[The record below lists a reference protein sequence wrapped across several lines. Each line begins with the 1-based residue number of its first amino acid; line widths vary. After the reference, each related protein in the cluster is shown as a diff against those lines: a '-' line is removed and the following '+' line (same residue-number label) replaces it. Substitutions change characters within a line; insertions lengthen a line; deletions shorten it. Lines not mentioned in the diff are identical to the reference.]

1 MDKFDR
7 KLGMHKE
14 ISRRDFINGM
24 GVALGSSAFSGSILA
39 KDLSAQDSVDYYPPK
54 LMGLRGSHPGSFEA
68 AHLIRD
74 GAKFDTVPTDEKY
87 DLVVVGAGIS
97 GLSAAYFYKE
107 NVNANAKILILDNH
121 DDFGGHAKRNEFTYK
136 SKKFIGFGGTMFIS
150 APAGYPDIAKNLIQ
164 NIGIDVQNFY
174 RYFDQNLYSS
184 HNLSRGIFFDKE
196 RFGADVLI
204 TGEDINLE
212 MLSNAPISEK
222 AKRDYVRLYKE
233 NKFYLPDM
241 PEENY
246 YSFLN
251 EMSYQDYLKNYV
263 RVDDEVIAIMMASAR
278 GVWAVNIDAF
288 PASAAWAYD
297 YPGFQALGSYYEYE
311 GESEPNIFHFPD
323 GNASIARL
331 LVRNMIPS
339 VASGNSM
346 EDIVTAKFNYNELD
360 KENNQISI
368 RLNSTVIKVVHR
380 QNDLTKNVN
389 ISYMRDG
396 KINTIEAKK
405 CIMAC
410 YNNIIPYLCPEMP
423 AEQKIAL
430 KNCIRAPLVYT
441 NVLIKK
447 WQSFVNL
454 GIRRAEMP
462 GFLHHNV
469 RLDFPVSI
477 GRYKFSKNP
486 SDPVII
492 HMQSV
497 PGEYG
502 NPSAREQ
509 FIAGQ
514 RKLLTTPFSEFERS
528 IRNQLTRLLSKGGFD
543 ASEDILGIT
552 VNRWP
557 HGYAYGYDP
566 ETDQVAFDMDSWP
579 PEKQHWVN
587 ARKRFGNISI
597 ASTDSASN
605 AMSEAA
611 IIEAD
616 RAVKDL

>member
-1 MDKFDR
+1 
-7 KLGMHKE
+7 
-14 ISRRDFINGM
+14 
-24 GVALGSSAFSGSILA
+24 
-39 KDLSAQDSVDYYPPK
+39 
-54 LMGLRGSHPGSFEA
+54 
-68 AHLIRD
+68 
-74 GAKFDTVPTDEKY
+74 
-87 DLVVVGAGIS
+87 
-97 GLSAAYFYKE
+97 
-107 NVNANAKILILDNH
+107 
-121 DDFGGHAKRNEFTYK
+121 
-136 SKKFIGFGGTMFIS
+136 
-150 APAGYPDIAKNLIQ
+150 
-164 NIGIDVQNFY
+164 
-174 RYFDQNLYSS
+174 
-184 HNLSRGIFFDKE
+184 
-196 RFGADVLI
+196 
-204 TGEDINLE
+204 

-233 NKFYLPDM
+233 NKFYLPEM
-241 PEENY
+241 PKENY

-297 YPGFQALGSYYEYE
+297 YPGFQALGNYYEYE

-368 RLNSTVIKVVHR
+368 RLNSTVIKVAHR

-389 ISYMRDG
+389 ISYVRDG

-423 AEQKIAL
+423 VQQKIAL

-469 RLDFPVSI
+469 RLDFPVSM
-477 GRYKFSKNP
+477 GKYQFSKNP
-486 SDPVII
+486 SDPVVI

-514 RKLLTTPFSEFERS
+514 RKLLATPFSEFERS